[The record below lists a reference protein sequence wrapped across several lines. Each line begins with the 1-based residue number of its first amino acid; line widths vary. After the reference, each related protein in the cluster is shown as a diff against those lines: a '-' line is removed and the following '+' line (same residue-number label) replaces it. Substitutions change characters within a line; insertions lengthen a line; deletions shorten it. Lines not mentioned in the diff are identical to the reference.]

1 MKMEG
6 NQRNH
11 IPTYNIEH
19 FETESPRTYTA
30 DCHTPE
36 EKSIL
41 IQLADFLLEERLI
54 TAEEWMRLSKRI
66 ARE

>member
-1 MKMEG
+1 MKMED
-6 NQRNH
+6 NQRNC
-11 IPTYNIEH
+11 ILSDNIEH
-19 FETESPRTYTA
+19 FKTESPRTCTA

-41 IQLADFLLEERLI
+41 MQLADFLLEERLI